1 MNPRTDSHLAASGL
15 ARRIGLPSAV
25 VLNMMDMIGVG
36 PFLTLPLVIASAGTR
51 FAVWAWVLGAAI
63 AVADGL
69 VCAELGAAFPRAGG
83 SYAFLSQIYGPQ
95 GAGRWVSFLYVWQ
108 LSFSAPLSIAS
119 GCIGLATFL
128 AYIWPPLAGS
138 LPAIPFV
145 HGTNL
150 AAAATC
156 ITVTALLYRNLTSI
170 AKTAWVLF
178 GGVLLTVAGVIVS
191 GFVTG
196 GRLDAAHGGG
206 TEVWRLSQLVAWPSA
221 ALLPALA
228 QATLITCYDYWGYY
242 NICFLGS
249 EVRKPE
255 KTIPRAILI
264 SIAVVAIL
272 YVAMNM
278 AVLPAIGAGS
288 ALAAKAG
295 APARLAL
302 VAEIAQSAFGR
313 IAGRTLAAL
322 ILWSAFASVFSLLLG
337 YSRVPYAAARDG
349 NYFSGF
355 ASLHARH
362 GFPHRSLIALGVV
375 ATCFC
380 FFSLSQVITL
390 LVVIRILLQFLLQQ
404 VGVIWLRWKQPG
416 LARPFRM
423 PLYPLPPLA
432 AMAGFLFILAY
443 RPNPLKEL
451 GVAAAIA
458 ASGTVIYMVRARRKS
473 EWPFRAR
480 ERT

>member
-1 MNPRTDSHLAASGL
+1 MVKSSLVSPSASHGL

-36 PFLTLPLVIASAGTR
+36 PFLTLPLVIAAAGSR
-51 FAVWAWVLGAAI
+51 FAVWAWILGAAI

-83 SYAFLSQIYGPQ
+83 SYAFLREIYGPE
-95 GAGRWVSFLYVWQ
+95 GAGRWISFLYVWQ
-108 LSFSAPLSIAS
+108 LGFSAPLSIAS

-128 AYIWPPLAGS
+128 AFLWPPLAAQ
-138 LPAIPFV
+138 PFAAIPFL

-156 ITVTALLYRNLTSI
+156 IAVVAMLYRNLTSI
-170 AKTAWVLF
+170 TRAAWVLF
-178 GGVLLTVAGVIVS
+178 GGVLLTITLVISSGAVAAGHN
-191 GFVTG
+191 
-196 GRLDAAHGGG
+196 AAAG
-206 TEVWRLSQLVAWPSA
+206 TSPWQLSQLVGMPSM

-255 KTIPRAILI
+255 WTIPRAILI
-264 SIAVVAIL
+264 SIAVVAAM

-278 AVLPAIGAGS
+278 AALPSIGAGS

-295 APARLAL
+295 APVRLAL

-337 YSRVPYAAARDG
+337 YSRVPYAAAKDG
-349 NYFSGF
+349 NYFRGL
-355 ASLHARH
+355 AAVHPRH
-362 GFPHRSLIALGVV
+362 GFPHRSLLALGAV
-375 ATCFC
+375 ATVFC
-380 FFSLSQVITL
+380 FFSLSQVIAL

-404 VGVIWLRWKQPG
+404 AGVIWLRWKRPE

-451 GVAAAIA
+451 GVAFGIA
-458 ASGTVIYMVRARRKS
+458 ASGTVIYMVRARQRGD
-473 EWPFRAR
+473 WPFRA
-480 ERT
+480 TQPH